1 MQMTRRFLS
10 MILAVAM
17 ICGML
22 TGITI
27 SASAVSVSG
36 SFVKYTAE
44 ADGTIAEGDYLVV
57 YNGKAMKAAVVSGR
71 LSYAEVTAENDA
83 IANPDEALVWHIAAS
98 DTYYTLYNASTKSY
112 AAGTGV
118 KNKAQLLADGTS
130 DEALWTGSG
139 TDAFEFV
146 NKANTAKKVNANLRS
161 NGTYGFAC
169 YAASTGG
176 ALTLYKLDQVLD
188 GDLDEIIDA
197 LTLAD
202 QAEKLRASAEEA

>member
-130 DEALWTGSG
+130 DEAL
-139 TDAFEFV
+139 
-146 NKANTAKKVNANLRS
+146 
-161 NGTYGFAC
+161 
-169 YAASTGG
+169 
-176 ALTLYKLDQVLD
+176 
-188 GDLDEIIDA
+188 
-197 LTLAD
+197 
-202 QAEKLRASAEEA
+202 

>member
-98 DTYYTLYNASTKSY
+98 DTYYTLYNAST
-112 AAGTGV
+112 
-118 KNKAQLLADGTS
+118 
-130 DEALWTGSG
+130 
-139 TDAFEFV
+139 
-146 NKANTAKKVNANLRS
+146 
-161 NGTYGFAC
+161 
-169 YAASTGG
+169 
-176 ALTLYKLDQVLD
+176 
-188 GDLDEIIDA
+188 
-197 LTLAD
+197 
-202 QAEKLRASAEEA
+202 

>member
-83 IANPDEALVWHIAAS
+83 IANPDEALV
-98 DTYYTLYNASTKSY
+98 
-112 AAGTGV
+112 
-118 KNKAQLLADGTS
+118 
-130 DEALWTGSG
+130 
-139 TDAFEFV
+139 
-146 NKANTAKKVNANLRS
+146 
-161 NGTYGFAC
+161 
-169 YAASTGG
+169 
-176 ALTLYKLDQVLD
+176 
-188 GDLDEIIDA
+188 
-197 LTLAD
+197 
-202 QAEKLRASAEEA
+202 

>member
-83 IANPDEALVWHIAAS
+83 IANPERLWS
-98 DTYYTLYNASTKSY
+98 
-112 AAGTGV
+112 
-118 KNKAQLLADGTS
+118 GTS
-130 DEALWTGSG
+130 
-139 TDAFEFV
+139 
-146 NKANTAKKVNANLRS
+146 R
-161 NGTYGFAC
+161 
-169 YAASTGG
+169 
-176 ALTLYKLDQVLD
+176 
-188 GDLDEIIDA
+188 
-197 LTLAD
+197 
-202 QAEKLRASAEEA
+202 QATPITPCITPRLNPMRRAPA